1 MRRKAGFKQYA
12 FLGLFTAAL
21 VSSACDDDGD
31 SAPGGEA
38 GKAGSNSGGG
48 GASAGKSNGGSSA
61 GGTKAGT
68 AGTAAAGTESGG
80 TATAGTAPTAGTE
93 PTGGTAPNAG
103 TGGMGGT
110 GAGAGG
116 EGAEPAVNGGESG
129 APAGG
134 MGGEP
139 GSGGEAGAAPI
150 VYATLVNPGFEL
162 GTTHMVPTGWTNEG
176 TDGAAYYEMNGTH
189 GGTGKLSHWTA
200 YSAGAPHYTARTY
213 QTLDPIENGT
223 YSFSMWVNRD
233 WADEQYLF
241 ATGYDSANPTA
252 EMKQATVDGADYT
265 KITVSGIVVTS
276 GKITVGVYSDNST
289 GTWANFDDAELVKE

>member
-21 VSSACDDDGD
+21 VSGACSDDDD
-31 SAPGGEA
+31 DAPGGGA
-38 GKAGSNSGGG
+38 GKGGSASG
-48 GASAGKSNGGSSA
+48 AGGSSA
-61 GGTKAGT
+61 GKPSGGSSSAGTKNGT
-68 AGTAAAGTESGG
+68 AGTAAAGSSNGG
-80 TATAGTAPTAGTE
+80 TGTAGTAPTAGTE
-93 PTGGTAPNAG
+93 PVGGTAPNAG
-103 TGGMGGT
+103 TGGAS
-110 GAGAGG
+110 AGAGG

-150 VYATLVNPGFEL
+150 VYATLVNPGFEM
-162 GTTHMVPTGWTNEG
+162 GADHMVPTGWTNEG
-176 TDGAAYYEMNGTH
+176 TDGAAYYEFNGTH
-189 GGTGKLSHWTA
+189 SGNGKLSHWTA

-213 QTLDPIENGT
+213 QTLEPIENGT

-252 EMKQATVDGADYT
+252 ESTQPTVDGADYT

-276 GKITVGVYSDNST
+276 GKITVGVYSNNST
-289 GTWANFDDAELVKE
+289 GTWASFDDAELVKE